1 MKKYILI
8 ASAALLT
15 LASCTKV
22 METAANSDEIGFQ
35 VANYAQT
42 KADGDATPTVAFTHD
57 DFGAYAWHNG
67 DQGAQTVRFSNEK
80 VAKRDGVWTTVNA
93 TYYWMKTG
101 TDDFVCYA
109 PYNEGTPEVTPT
121 SIKWGVAAPYEVK
134 MDSKDLMYADKALNQ
149 TGKVGQDG
157 KTAAPVP
164 VLFHHALAK
173 LAFQV
178 KANFLEYT
186 NPEEKDDKGNVVVA
200 SGKTTW
206 EVTLRSAKLSG
217 IRNKGSIEL
226 KTPDASGKWTLPE
239 GKVWTP
245 DREYIPNSG
254 SLDLSLKEDNSS
266 WNLPEVEG
274 YHVWDYAKSTT
285 DDLNLYQKSGTDA
298 GLALTTEPQRVYTDE
313 NGEFV
318 PLFVIPQILM
328 STDYESEDWTVGQQ
342 LVMDLTIVT
351 HLPGNPD
358 DSGKPLVIT
367 ENIHKVYDLKD
378 ISPLKAWEMNQDITY
393 TINIKP
399 TASSDPGNPDDPKDV
414 IITFDPAVDDWVPV
428 SSPIEIAL

>member
-245 DREYIPNSG
+245 DSGNSVLEAVELVSG
-254 SLDLSLKEDNSS
+254 EEGLK
-266 WNLPEVEG
+266 
-274 YHVWDYAKSTT
+274 
-285 DDLNLYQKSGTDA
+285 
-298 GLALTTEPQRVYTDE
+298 LTTEPLALYAGTD
-313 NGEFV
+313 GKAQSFYV
-318 PLFVIPQILM
+318 LPQALGT
-328 STDYESEDWTVGQQ
+328 STEALAAQQ
-342 LVMDLTIVT
+342 LTVDIHIKTTLPTLDEKGQPRVFEEDYKATLDL
-351 HLPGNPD
+351 
-358 DSGKPLVIT
+358 SG
-367 ENIHKVYDLKD
+367 
-378 ISPLKAWEMNQDITY
+378 ISSLKAWQMNQNILY
-393 TINIKP
+393 TIRIKP
-399 TASSDPGNPDDPKDV
+399 TSAVDPENPDDPSDV
-414 IITFDPAVDDWVPV
+414 TVTFDPAVSDWDDL
-428 SSPIEIAL
+428 SADATIQL

>member
-1 MKKYILI
+1 MNKKLI
-8 ASAALLT
+8 IIAAALLPF
-15 LASCTKV
+15 AACTKV
-22 METAANSDEIGFQ
+22 TTGMEDTAEHEISFQ
-35 VANYAQT
+35 VANYVQT
-42 KADGDATPTVAFTHD
+42 KAPVAFANEDFGTYAWYNADDGSQQHVPFMVNEPVMFDEGNNMWTTSRRPYYWPKVGSLDFISYSPYCEASTTVVPDASGEGAGTTTTSYNPTVTE
-57 DFGAYAWHNG
+57 N
-67 DQGAQTVRFSNEK
+67 SIM
-80 VAKRDGVWTTVNA
+80 WTD
-93 TYYWMKTG
+93 YRM
-101 TDDFVCYA
+101 DLSS
-109 PYNEGTPEVTPT
+109 PE
-121 SIKWGVAAPYEVK
+121 
-134 MDSKDLMYADKALNQ
+134 DLMYSDKV
-149 TGKVGQDG
+149 TGQKENKSTYTSVSGVTG
-157 KTAAPVP
+157 VP
-164 VLFHHALAK
+164 TLFHHALAK
-173 LAFQV
+173 LNFQV
-178 KANFLEYT
+178 QANFLKEG
-186 NPEEKDDKGNVVVA
+186 EGED
-200 SGKTTW
+200 KTTW
-206 EVTLRSAKLSG
+206 EVYLNQLRL
-217 IRNKGSIEL
+217 
-226 KTPDASGKWTLPE
+226 
-239 GKVWTP
+239 
-245 DREYIPNSG
+245 EYIPNSG